1 MGVGYC
7 YGCGVF
13 VWVWGGPLMG
23 DYTHPDHTTTPE
35 THTTTAQKDPRK
47 NADKKVY
54 GGNTPFCER
63 LNG

>member
-1 MGVGYC
+1 
-7 YGCGVF
+7 
-13 VWVWGGPLMG
+13 MG

-47 NADKKVY
+47 NTDKKVY